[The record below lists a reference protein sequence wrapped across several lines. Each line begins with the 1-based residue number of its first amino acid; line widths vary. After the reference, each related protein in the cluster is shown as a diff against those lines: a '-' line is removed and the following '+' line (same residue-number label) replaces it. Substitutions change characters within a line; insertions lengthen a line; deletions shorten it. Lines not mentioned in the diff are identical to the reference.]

1 MSKKRN
7 VFRMSM
13 VTSAQLAAE
22 SMRDTPIASKLK
34 ANGFTHATMAK
45 EANELSALRTQVQAA
60 KAALV
65 QASAALGA
73 RSEEFAAVW
82 ASYSNL
88 VRALTTD
95 EALRRKHG
103 VKSPGVRK
111 GPMFRRATRS
121 SGSPVETPVTSTT
134 TTTTNGAAVK
144 PSVIVAPTAS

>member
-1 MSKKRN
+1 MSKQKN
-7 VFRMSM
+7 AFRMSM
-13 VTSAQLAAE
+13 VASAQLAEDA
-22 SMRDTPIASKLK
+22 MRDTPIASKLK
-34 ANGFTHATMAK
+34 ANGFTPATMAK
-45 EANELSALRTQVQAA
+45 EAQALSTLRTQVQSA

-73 RSEEFAAVW
+73 RSEEFARMW

-111 GPMFRRATRS
+111 GPMFKRGKRA
-121 SGSPVETPVTSTT
+121 SGSPVVTPAASATTPV
-134 TTTTNGAAVK
+134 NGVAVK
-144 PSVIVAPTAS
+144 PAVVAPILS

>member
-1 MSKKRN
+1 MSKRN

-13 VTSAQLAAE
+13 VSSALLAEEA
-22 SMRDTPIASKLK
+22 MRDTPIAAKLK
-34 ANGFTHATMAK
+34 ANGFTPATMAK
-45 EANELSALRTQVQAA
+45 EAQALSALRTQVQTA

-73 RSEEFAAVW
+73 RSEEFAKVW

-95 EALRRKHG
+95 AALRGKHG

-111 GPMFRRATRS
+111 GPMFKRGKRANGT
-121 SGSPVETPVTSTT
+121 PAETPVANVVGSAPKSAP
-134 TTTTNGAAVK
+134 AANAAAL
-144 PSVIVAPTAS
+144 PS